1 MAPHGHSLPPHVPGE
16 CQGLLRAELLGFE
29 PIRDELPR
37 GGQVMGVLNW
47 WGQDPTESAAL
58 PRLQLHSA
66 DAIGS
71 FPPLEGVRGA
81 ILEGL
86 DFPIQCSP
94 ERFTSYLRDMQVLFV
109 RLLLQ
114 EPLAGSA
121 ATKASSARSG
131 AAPGLNK
138 ARSEALG
145 VCEVTVLPWLA
156 GHTLRLE

>member
-1 MAPHGHSLPPHVPGE
+1 
-16 CQGLLRAELLGFE
+16 GLLRAELLGFE

-37 GGQVMGVLNW
+37 GGQVVGVLNW

-71 FPPLEGVRGA
+71 FPPLEGVR
-81 ILEGL
+81 GL

-145 VCEVTVLPWLA
+145 
-156 GHTLRLE
+156 